1 MIKVSVMYPNSTEAT
16 FDLSYYRDRHMPM
29 AHERLGD
36 ACKGTAID
44 IGLGGGAPGSPAPY
58 IAIGHLYFDSVQAF
72 QEAFGAHAAEITAD
86 VPNYTNTE
94 PVFQICEV
102 VE

>member
-44 IGLGGGAPGSPAPY
+44 IGLGGGAPGSTFRPR
-58 IAIGHLYFDSVQAF
+58 SVMRVLALGEMQLAV
-72 QEAFGAHAAEITAD
+72 T
-86 VPNYTNTE
+86 P
-94 PVFQICEV
+94 
-102 VE
+102 